1 MNQLHTNT
9 VSPEILSLLNEL
21 MKDNEMHNFRLVG
34 ETALSLLIGHR
45 KSIDIDLFTDKDFNV
60 LRVFEKLHDKYAYI
74 QNSFS
79 DTGTRGYIGTIKCDF
94 FNHNHLWLDN
104 PVVIDNIRMA
114 SVKEIAAM
122 KIYAIIERNG
132 KGLKDFVDIAFISEF
147 LSLQQILS
155 SFQEKYKG
163 FTDTLALKAMFHFGN
178 IDFTKPIELISNE
191 FNWTGFEKRFELMLD
206 NPNSVLP
213 KLESKT
219 IAYKQKR
226 GRKL

>member
-1 MNQLHTNT
+1 MNQLHTYT
-9 VSPEILSLLNEL
+9 VSPEMLSLLSEL

-34 ETALSLLIGHR
+34 GTALSLLIGHR
-45 KSIDIDLFTDKDFNV
+45 RSIDIDLFTDKDFNV

-74 QNSFS
+74 QNNFS

-94 FNHNHLWLDN
+94 FNHKHLWIDN

-122 KIYAIIERNG
+122 KIYAIIESNG
-132 KGLKDFVDIAFISEF
+132 KRLKDFVDIAFISEF

-163 FTDTLALKAMFHFGN
+163 FTDTLALKAMFDFGN